1 MTFKKYSL
9 KTQFLISLIFIP
21 LNFISAYI
29 SEQLQVPFFMD
40 MIFVYAGSFFGI
52 PCGLFVGFGHSL
64 IASFFWWHNIL
75 NLFYCICCFSGTFL
89 TWFIVTRHK
98 EVFWFRFL
106 LLIFVSTVVISLE
119 GSIIYSTFF
128 STAEENTEL
137 TTVFFL
143 TYTLVLQN
151 IGLQLSAF
159 FARLPVNL
167 FDKAFA
173 VFVGLGVFLGVKKI
187 ID

>member
-1 MTFKKYSL
+1 MVYVV
-9 KTQFLISLIFIP
+9 FLEL
-21 LNFISAYI
+21 
-29 SEQLQVPFFMD
+29 
-40 MIFVYAGSFFGI
+40 
-52 PCGLFVGFGHSL
+52 
-64 IASFFWWHNIL
+64 
-75 NLFYCICCFSGTFL
+75 FL
-89 TWFIVTRHK
+89 TWFIVTRHQ
-98 EVFWFRFL
+98 EVVWFRFL

-173 VFVGLGVFLGVKKI
+173 VFAGLGVFLGVKKI

>member
-29 SEQLQVPFFMD
+29 SDQFQVPFFMD
-40 MIFVYAGSFFGI
+40 MIFVYAGSFFGV

-64 IASFFWWHNIL
+64 IASVFWRHNIL

-89 TWFIVTRHK
+89 TWFIVTRHQ

-119 GSIIYSTFF
+119 GSIIYSIF
-128 STAEENTEL
+128 
-137 TTVFFL
+137 FFL
-143 TYTLVLQN
+143 Q
-151 IGLQLSAF
+151 Q
-159 FARLPVNL
+159 
-167 FDKAFA
+167 
-173 VFVGLGVFLGVKKI
+173 KKI
-187 ID
+187 QNLLQFFFLHILWFCKILGFS